1 MIKKTS
7 HLFFCILKVLT
18 SHGIFLYSLIL
29 SFTHPLIATAQF
41 ATGEWYKIATTQSG
55 IHRIDANFLKKNG
68 IDISKINPQNIQ
80 ILGNGGKMLPQANAT
95 KRPIENQEN
104 AIYVEGEADGKFD
117 AQDFILF
124 YAESPTEIKFNTET
138 QSFSHQINYF
148 ADTTYYFL
156 NLNASV
162 KGLRIRNQTEA
173 SKGKTISTFD
183 DFFVHE
189 IEQKNLVN
197 SGREWVGEYFGIST
211 EQSFDIKIDG
221 LVTNSPIKITS
232 SLVGASYFNSDMTLK
247 LNNQSLG
254 KQDLSI
260 IGAGKYD
267 LKGIEN
273 IKAYT
278 TQADGAINQKLTFSF
293 NKNNQSSSGAY
304 LNYFEIQA
312 KRKLQVYEVQT
323 AVRSVESLAN
333 ETSTFIISSA
343 SNTLKIWDIS
353 NTLVPEN
360 IQFSL
365 IGTEA
370 QFSARTKDNFK
381 KFILFSDKNVFEPF
395 SFQKIS
401 NQNLIALETPNLLI
415 ITPKSW
421 KNQAERLAKHRQTY
435 NNLQVA
441 VITTDEV
448 YNEFSSG
455 KPDIS
460 AIRDF
465 ARYLWQK
472 DKQKL
477 KYLLLFAD
485 ASFDFKNHNQQ
496 PDLIIE
502 NYIPAYQSRESLHP
516 IYSFSSDDYFGFFE
530 DSEGEWIE
538 SRNGDH
544 TLEIGIGRLPVKTP
558 EEAKTVVDKLIYYDT
573 SQKTLGR
580 WRSKLSFVADDGDF
594 NIHQADADKL
604 SSNAFLL
611 NKNLNLNKV
620 YVDAFP
626 LVSVP
631 NGNISP
637 KANKA
642 LTKAVEDGSL
652 IVNYNGHGA
661 ESGWTEE
668 KILTIADIQSWRNTS
683 NMPLFLTA
691 TCEFG
696 RYDNPSVVSGAE
708 LAMLSPKGAA
718 IGLLTTTRP
727 VFANTNYLLNDAFYK
742 AFANPKLRIGDIFRI
757 TKNNSLAGE
766 INRNFT
772 LLGDPSM
779 ALAYPTD
786 KITLTK
792 INNQKPENQQLKAL
806 SKVTIE
812 GEVQNYYTSTKRENF
827 NGKIQISVFDKPS
840 MISTLG
846 QKESKMK
853 YEIFQNQIFEG
864 IAEVKNGVFRATF
877 VVPKDINY
885 QLGKG
890 RIHFYAVSADSTT
903 DALGSFN
910 DVMVGGSEANL
921 LTDTQ
926 PPKIDLTVKK
936 NNVVSAIIS
945 DENGINIS
953 QAGIGHEMLLTLN
966 DTLQVIVNQYFT
978 STEDYTKGILKYD
991 LGKLPAGRHTIRLKI
1006 WDTYN
1011 NSTETTFEFI
1021 VETSGLEIFEVMNYP
1036 NPFANETFF
1045 QLKHN
1050 RENDDLSIKIELFDA
1065 LGKKIMVQESTCY
1078 GCDSTL
1084 NVGMNIEPQNLK
1096 NGIYYYQI
1104 GVSSQTDLK
1113 QAKSGGKLIIWK

>member
-7 HLFFCILKVLT
+7 HIFFCILKVLP

-29 SFTHPLIATAQF
+29 SLTHSHITNAQF
-41 ATGEWYKIATTQSG
+41 STGEWYKIATTQSG
-55 IHRIDANFLKKNG
+55 VHKIDANFLKKNG
-68 IDISKINPQNIQ
+68 IEVSNINPQNIQ
-80 ILGNGGKMLPQANAT
+80 IFGNGGKMLPQANAT
-95 KRPIENQEN
+95 KRPTENQEN

-124 YAESPTEIKFNTET
+124 FAESPTEIRFNAET
-138 QSFSHQINYF
+138 QSFSYQINYF
-148 ADTTYYFL
+148 SDTTYYFL
-156 NLNASV
+156 NLNASQ
-162 KGLRIRNQTEA
+162 KGLRIKTQAEVSR
-173 SKGKTISTFD
+173 GKTITTFD
-183 DFFVHE
+183 DFFIHE

-211 EQSFDIKIDG
+211 EQSFDIKMDG
-221 LVTNSPIKITS
+221 LVANSPLKITS
-232 SLVGASYFNSDMTLK
+232 SVVGASYFQSDMTLK
-247 LNNQSLG
+247 LNNQVLG

-273 IKAYT
+273 LKTYAI
-278 TQADGAINQKLTFSF
+278 QADGNSNQKLTFSF

-312 KRKLQVYEVQT
+312 KRKLQVYDTQT
-323 AVRSVESLAN
+323 IVRSIESLAN
-333 ETSTFIISSA
+333 ETSSFVVTSA
-343 SNTLKIWDIS
+343 TNALKVWDVSNPL
-353 NTLVPEN
+353 LPEN

-365 IGTEA
+365 LGSDA
-370 QFSARTKDNFK
+370 QFSVKTKENLKSFV
-381 KFILFSDKNVFEPF
+381 LFSDKNLIDPTGV
-395 SFQKIS
+395 QKIQ
-401 NQNLIALETPNLLI
+401 NQNLKAIETPNLLI
-415 ITPKSW
+415 ITPKNW
-421 KNQAERLAKHRQTY
+421 KKEAERLAKHRQT
-435 NNLQVA
+435 NDNLQVA
-441 VITTDEV
+441 VVTTDEV

-465 ARYLWQK
+465 ARFLWLK
-472 DKQKL
+472 NKQKL
-477 KYLLLFAD
+477 KYLLLFSD

-496 PDLIIE
+496 PDLAIE
-502 NYIPAYQSRESLHP
+502 NFIPAYQSRESLHP

-530 DSEGEWIE
+530 DSEGDWIE
-538 SRNGDH
+538 ERKGDH
-544 TLEIGIGRLPVKTP
+544 SLEIGIGRLPVKTI
-558 EEAKTVVDKLIYYDT
+558 EEAKNVVDKLIYYDT
-573 SQKTLGR
+573 SRKSLGR

-604 SSNAFLL
+604 SSNAFSL
-611 NKNLNLNKV
+611 NKNLTLNKV

-652 IVNYNGHGA
+652 IINYNGHGA

-668 KILTIADIQSWRNTS
+668 KILTISDIQSWRNTN

-696 RYDNPSVVSGAE
+696 RYDNPAVVSGAE

-742 AFANPKLRIGDIFRI
+742 AFANPKLRVGDIFRI

-786 KITLTK
+786 KIVLTK

-812 GEVQNYYTSTKRENF
+812 GEVQNYNTSTKLDNF

-853 YEIFQNQIFEG
+853 YEVYQNQIFEG
-864 IAEVKNGVFRATF
+864 IADVKNGIFKATF

-890 RIHFYAVSADSTT
+890 RIHFYAVRADSTT
-903 DALGSFN
+903 DALGSF
-910 DVMVGGSEANL
+910 DEVMVGGSETSI

-926 PPKIDLTVKK
+926 PPKIDLTVEK
-936 NNVVSAIIS
+936 NNVVSAQIS

-966 DTLQVIVNQYFT
+966 DTLQTIANQYFT
-978 STEDYTKGILKYD
+978 STEDYTKGVLKYD

-1011 NSTETTFEFI
+1011 NSNEITFEFI
-1021 VETSGLEIFEVMNYP
+1021 VENTGVEIFEVMNYP
-1036 NPFANETFF
+1036 NPFENETFF
-1045 QLKHN
+1045 QIKHN
-1050 RENDDLSIKIELFDA
+1050 RENDDLNIKIELFDT
-1065 LGKKIMVQESTCY
+1065 LGKKIMVQENTCY

-1096 NGIYYYQI
+1096 NGVYHYRISM
-1104 GVSSQTDLK
+1104 SSQTDLK
-1113 QAKSGGKLIIWK
+1113 QAKSGGKVIIWK